1 MAEILG
7 RKASVTIGGNTV
19 ATGRT
24 KNLTINNE
32 LIDVTGDDDAGIQRM
47 LNEPGQKAVEFTYDG
62 LFDTEDTTLLDQALD
77 GSDVSAEVVVTFPTT
92 AGSFTLTGTFLISS
106 FSLGAPY
113 NEATTFSASF
123 NSSGAVA
130 KAVAP

>member
-1 MAEILG
+1 MAELLG
-7 RKASVTIGGNTV
+7 RKATITIGGSTV

-24 KNLTINNE
+24 KNITWNNE

-47 LNEPGQKAVEFTYDG
+47 LFEPGQKAVEFTYDG
-62 LFDTEDTTLLDQALD
+62 LFDSEDTTLLDQAQN
-77 GSDVSAEVVVTFPTT
+77 STDVSAEIIVTFPTT

-106 FSLGAPY
+106 FSIGAPY

-123 NSSGAVA
+123 ASSGAVA
-130 KAVAP
+130 KAVNP